1 MGYDGIAYYSRRVD
15 NEVFALCAINLALFV
30 DYDGEYCNW
39 NVRELRRQIKTNL
52 YIRAGINGS
61 FTGVYLR
68 VGRRILF

>member
-1 MGYDGIAYYSRRVD
+1 MACKKMGYDGIAYYSRRVD
-15 NEVFALCAINLALFV
+15 NEVFA
-30 DYDGEYCNW
+30 YDGEYCNW